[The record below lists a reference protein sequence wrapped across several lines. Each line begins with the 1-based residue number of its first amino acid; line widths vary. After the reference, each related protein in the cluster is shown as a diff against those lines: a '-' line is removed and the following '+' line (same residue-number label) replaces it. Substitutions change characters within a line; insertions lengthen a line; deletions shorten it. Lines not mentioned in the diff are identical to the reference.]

1 MNKLL
6 VIIVLLIV
14 AIACNKKAIPVISAR
29 TTDPPPPVSP
39 VANVTPD
46 LIAGQRLFMSRCTKC
61 HDLPDP
67 GKYNAERWVGILK
80 VMDMRAGLSREQEIH
95 VNAYVKANAAK

>member
-14 AIACNKKAIPVISAR
+14 AIACNKKAIPVISER

-39 VANVTPD
+39 VANITPD
-46 LIAGQRLFMSRCTKC
+46 HVAGQRIFMNRCSKC

-67 GKYNAERWVGILK
+67 GKYKAERWEGILR
-80 VMDMRAGLSREQEIH
+80 VMDTRAGLSREQEVH
-95 VNAYVKANAAK
+95 LNAYVKANAAK